1 MGAGRFYRGLYNVI
15 SSNSI
20 NLIPLRER
28 QDDLLM
34 LAQKFVTDL
43 SNGEKSFSPEGI
55 QKILSHYWTHNICEL
70 RSVIEASIEKAENDI
85 LAENEVLIG
94 ERRVSAMM
102 SDDDSEDTLDESKRC
117 GKASYQESIDSYFRE
132 SNSSSKDFGSFN

>member
-1 MGAGRFYRGLYNVI
+1 
-15 SSNSI
+15 
-20 NLIPLRER
+20 
-28 QDDLLM
+28 M

-70 RSVIEASIEKAENDI
+70 RSVIEASIEKAENDV

-102 SDDDSEDTLDESKRC
+102 SDDDSEGIRLMSLKDAEKLLIKKALIHTSENRTQAAKILGVSIRTLRNKINEYRSD
-117 GKASYQESIDSYFRE
+117 GNTYFVNLR
-132 SNSSSKDFGSFN
+132 